1 MVSWFWGSCSTE
13 ARRVFFSRLSTPA
26 RSVLFDQLGRIS
38 YEALSP
44 VMFLAAQTFYNNCNF
59 SSHSPQ
65 HKRLFHG
72 NSYKKAAKAYQ
83 IEKCNSFHWSHFR
96 GKGIGIWLGSG
107 GVGVEGLRGGSGW
120 KSCHSVCCSSVCFS
134 TSVYGAFKSLQM
146 CRGLRPT
153 SPPQK
158 PWASCQRRLT
168 VKINSTDTASES
180 YTGGCRRKKV
190 ADSRLGLWNNYFL
203 HYVVFLSDW

>member
-1 MVSWFWGSCSTE
+1 MRRWALWCSWQPRHFITTVISPLIRLSIKGSFMEILIKKQQRHIRLRNVIVFTE
-13 ARRVFFSRLSTPA
+13 AIFGEKELVFG
-26 RSVLFDQLGRIS
+26 SVVGGGGRG
-38 YEALSP
+38 A
-44 VMFLAAQTFYNNCNF
+44 
-59 SSHSPQ
+59 
-65 HKRLFHG
+65 
-72 NSYKKAAKAYQ
+72 
-83 IEKCNSFHWSHFR
+83 
-96 GKGIGIWLGSG
+96 
-107 GVGVEGLRGGSGW
+107 EGRQ
-120 KSCHSVCCSSVCFS
+120 SCHSVCCSSVCFS